1 VIANGGTGAT
11 SASGARLNLGAAGS
25 GANSDI
31 TSLTGLTTALTATQ
45 GGTGFASYTVG
56 DLIFASATTAFSKL
70 ADVATGNALISGGV
84 GVAPSY
90 GKIGLTTHITGTLEV
105 GNGGTGAPFL
115 TTRGVLIGN
124 GSSAVSA
131 TAAGITGQVFVGN
144 TGSDP
149 SWTALSGISVTSFS
163 AGSTGLTPATAT
175 AGAITLAGTLAVAN
189 GGTGATTLTANNVL
203 LGNGTSAVQAVAPST
218 TGNVLTSN
226 GTTWVS
232 SAPTS
237 VMELISTSSPS
248 AASEVVFT
256 GLSSTY
262 SYYEIVFE
270 TSTGHIARCQLS
282 TDNGSTWEA
291 SFYYSN
297 DTIFGTSTVTQ
308 VGASGAGVTYIDLG
322 GAAYS
327 GVIRFLYP
335 TSTNGG
341 GSTIMSQTTGLT
353 TDSFRA
359 SGRHVNGGNNAIR
372 LFPSSGTVTGTFKL
386 YGVKA

>member
-1 VIANGGTGAT
+1 MPDTT
-11 SASGARLNLGAAGS
+11 TTNLGLTKPEVGASADTWGAKVNTDLDLVDALFAAAGS
-25 GANSDI
+25 GTSVGLNIGAGKTLAIAGNVSANGATISPTELSYVDGVTSAIQTQLNAKEPTI
-31 TSLTGLTTALTATQ
+31 TTLSAAK
-45 GGTGFASYTVG
+45 GGTG
-56 DLIFASATTAFSKL
+56 L
-70 ADVATGNALISGGV
+70 A
-84 GVAPSY
+84 
-90 GKIGLTTHITGTLEV
+90 
-105 GNGGTGAPFL
+105 
-115 TTRGVLIGN
+115 
-124 GSSAVSA
+124 
-131 TAAGITGQVFVGN
+131 
-144 TGSDP
+144 
-149 SWTALSGISVTSFS
+149 
-163 AGSTGLTPATAT
+163 
-175 AGAITLAGTLAVAN
+175 TLA
-189 GGTGATTLTANNVL
+189 ANNVL
-203 LGNGTSAVQAVAPST
+203 LGNGTSAVQAVAPGT

-226 GTTWVS
+226 GTTWT
-232 SAPTS
+232 SATPA
-237 VMELISTSSPS
+237 VGDYELISTSSPS

-270 TSTGHIARCQLS
+270 TSTGSVNRCQLS
-282 TDNGSTWEA
+282 TNNGSTWEA